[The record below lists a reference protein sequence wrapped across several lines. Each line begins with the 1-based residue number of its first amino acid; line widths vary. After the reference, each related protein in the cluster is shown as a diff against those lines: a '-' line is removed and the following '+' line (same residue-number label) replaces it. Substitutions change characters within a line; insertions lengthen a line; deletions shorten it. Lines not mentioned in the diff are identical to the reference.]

1 MKKLIYLILLCTMM
15 LSLCFGAS
23 KKQKSKNIVLDA
35 KKKFAIEGVELGSDN
50 WQEAELTK
58 KGEVIWNHKIDND
71 YQQIGWELRG
81 TDLSKY
87 AGLRIELSPVHDFDD
102 FHVWLENPASFGEWG
117 FNFSKDGVAYVFF
130 NGQNKYWG
138 DMKNPDTEEGFLIK
152 FGGSIT
158 NIKKTVI
165 KSIELI
171 KKEDVPDVSY
181 LDLLGIVFGSQSF
194 ETHILGNEV
203 TWAKGA
209 SEGSA
214 GWDFSDVDLSDYDR
228 IRIELESNDATGFDI
243 VIVDKNEENW
253 HGFGPIAPNVYEAD
267 LSGENAKW
275 QEDDAV
281 PFDKSQGMKVLL
293 RTWNEKPRT
302 KEEKTVVKSVQL
314 LKGKH
319 KVNENLVLEGVN
331 FGTCNWYSNVYDG
344 GVIEWQWN
352 GKETGPCAGWNV
364 RGIDFSKYKKIR
376 IELDPASD
384 KLNYQIRMQQNDDR
398 SIGFNYITPY
408 VLEANLD
415 GSDYSWISPE
425 NKHWDISKGIDEI
438 QIRTEISKAGHKTIV
453 KSVTLLTDEE
463 VILQPEEI
471 MLYNKTLGSQRE
483 NAWVDEDYVIN
494 WNKANYAQCGW
505 SYENLEGDYLE
516 IKVSST
522 DVPLRLRIRTKI
534 NENEA
539 SYIDDDGSH
548 IFRINLKNKKQ
559 IDAKGNEKAPEW
571 VKSTKAFNYQGGG
584 EILLEPASG
593 VYKDGKKTVVEYIK
607 VE

>member
-1 MKKLIYLILLCTMM
+1 MRKLISLILLSTM
-15 LSLCFGAS
+15 SIALCFGAS
-23 KKQKSKNIVLDA
+23 KKEKSKYIKLDP

-50 WQEAELTK
+50 WPKAELTK
-58 KGEVIWNHKIDND
+58 KGEIIWNQDEDD
-71 YQQIGWELRG
+71 YQQIGWDLRG
-81 TDLSKY
+81 IDLSKY
-87 AGLRIELSPVHDFDD
+87 AGIRFEMATGQYLDD
-102 FHVWLENPASFGEWG
+102 FHVWLENPSSYGDWG
-117 FNFSKDGVAYVFF
+117 FNFARDGVAYVFF
-130 NGQNKYWG
+130 NGQNRGWG
-138 DMKNPDTEEGFLIK
+138 NMKDPDPEEGFLISM
-152 FGGSIT
+152 GGT
-158 NIKKTVI
+158 VKPFKKTVI

-171 KKEDVPDVSY
+171 RKEDVPDASN
-181 LDLLGIVFGSQSF
+181 LDLLGVQFGTVIYQSYV
-194 ETHILGNEV
+194 IGNEIIWV
-203 TWAKGA
+203 KGD
-209 SEGSA
+209 SEGNA
-214 GWDFSDVDLSDYDR
+214 GWDLSGIDLSEYDR
-228 IRIELESNDATGFDI
+228 ARIEIESSTTNNYGIRLCDS
-243 VIVDKNEENW
+243 NYENW
-253 HGFGPIAPNVYEAD
+253 HGFNVQVEPNVFEFN
-267 LSGENAKW
+267 LTGESASW
-275 QEDDAV
+275 VEDNGTD
-281 PFDKSQGMKVLL
+281 FDTSKGLIIIIGP
-293 RTWNEKPRT
+293 WDRT
-302 KEEKTVVKSVQL
+302 KEEKTVVKSIQL
-314 LKGKH
+314 LKGKRQI
-319 KVNENLVLEGVN
+319 NENLVLEGVN

-483 NAWVDEDYVIN
+483 NAWVDEDYEIN

-505 SYENLEGDYLE
+505 SYENLEGDILE

-559 IDAKGNEKAPEW
+559 INAKGNTKAPEW
-571 VKSTKAFNYQGGG
+571 EKSTKAFNYQGGG
-584 EILLEPASG
+584 DIVLEPANG
-593 VYKDGKKTVVEYIK
+593 VFKDGKKTVVEYIK
-607 VE
+607 IE